1 MVVTVHCPYCGSV
14 VNKVVDK
21 RSVQGSGEI
30 RRRRE
35 CLKCSRRYTTY
46 ERLAV
51 LELVVIKRDG
61 HKEAFDRYKLLN
73 GITKALQ
80 KRPGADQAELI
91 ADKIE
96 KKIRVKGTG
105 SVTTKAIGK
114 AVLVELRKVDKVAY
128 LRFASVYRHFEDPR
142 DFARELEM
150 LEVLPA

>member
-1 MVVTVHCPYCGSV
+1 MVVIVHCPFCDSV

-35 CLKCSRRYTTY
+35 CLKCNRRYTTY
-46 ERLAV
+46 ERRAA
-51 LELVVIKRDG
+51 LELTVIKRDG
-61 HKEAFDRYKLLN
+61 RKEAFDRCKLLS

-80 KRPGADQAELI
+80 KQPGASQAELI

-96 KKIRVKGTG
+96 KKIRIKGLG
-105 SVTTKAIGK
+105 LVTTKAIGK

-128 LRFASVYRHFEDPR
+128 LRFASVYRHFEVPA
-142 DFARELEM
+142 DFARELE
-150 LEVLPA
+150 VLI